1 VYDTAQTAM
10 PAAYKRLFRIPNSKR
25 VNLVVNEYP
34 LIQREAPVSVVTPV
48 IPLNFV
54 YPGLSLAQIFSI
66 VWAHRRLTTLIVLV
80 VLSVMALALAM
91 WPRTY
96 TATVTLMVN
105 YEVNDPL
112 NGKELPV
119 GQVGSYIAT
128 QVELMQTPEVL
139 LVVVDRLKLTQN
151 RDYTA
156 GYSGSS
162 GTLREWVAKEVS
174 RNLSIYQGQMGSQ
187 LIYLAYSARDPT
199 EAAQVANAV
208 AEVYKEQDF
217 SRSAGPP
224 GERIKRFAQQLAELK
239 GKVEQAQKDVTAFH
253 QRNALIDDG
262 SKTNTDMSLLAT
274 LEEHLLEAQ
283 NARRAA
289 EARASGD
296 QSVNDQVL
304 SSTLVQSL
312 KTQLAVQEAR
322 LAQLNTFYTPQHPD
336 VVDSRSQVQDARRSL
351 AAAVHSYTANASATL
366 TVAQRL
372 EQSLQRA
379 VAEQRVKVLAK
390 GQLHDEGAKYLLE
403 LSSSQAVYKRALE
416 GYDQIMFASG
426 GHYTNVSFISR
437 ATPPVKPSKPRILTG
452 AILGCM
458 AAFAQGLGLPL
469 GYELFNR
476 RVRCRDD
483 LERHHGIPVL
493 VEFGRLH
500 MRNTV

>member
-1 VYDTAQTAM
+1 M
-10 PAAYKRLFRIPNSKR
+10 
-25 VNLVVNEYP
+25 NEFP
-34 LIQREAPVSVVTPV
+34 LMTREAPVSVVTPV

-54 YPGLSLAQIFSI
+54 YPGLSLSQIFSI

-80 VLSVMALALAM
+80 VLSLTALALAL

-96 TATVTLMVN
+96 TAVVTLMVN

-119 GQVGSYIAT
+119 GQVSSYIAT

-139 LVVVDRLKLTQN
+139 LAVVDRLKLTQN
-151 RDYTA
+151 RDYTG

-208 AEVYKEQDF
+208 AEVYKEQDY
-217 SRSAGPP
+217 SRSTDQP
-224 GERIKRFAQQLAELK
+224 GERTKRYALQLGELK

-253 QRNALIDDG
+253 QRNALISEG
-262 SKTNTDMSLLAT
+262 NKTNVDVVLLET
-274 LEEHLLEAQ
+274 LEERLLEAQ
-283 NARRAA
+283 SARRAA

-304 SSTLVQSL
+304 SSTLVQTL
-312 KTQLAVQEAR
+312 KSQLAALEAR
-322 LAQLNTFYTPQHPD
+322 LAQVNAIYTPHHPD
-336 VVDSRSQVQDARRSL
+336 VVEVQSQVQDARRSL
-351 AAAVHSYTANASATL
+351 ASAVRSYSANASATL
-366 TVAQRL
+366 SAAQRL

-379 VAEQRVKVLAK
+379 VAEQRAKVLAG

-403 LSSSQAVYKRALE
+403 LESSQAVYKRALE
-416 GYDQIMFASG
+416 GYDQVMFASG
-426 GHYTNVSFISR
+426 GHYTNVGIISR
-437 ATPPVKPSKPRILTG
+437 ATPPVKPSKPKILTG
-452 AILGCM
+452 AILGFM
-458 AAFAQGLGLPL
+458 AAFVLGLGLPL

-483 LERHHGIPVL
+483 VERHHGIPVL
-493 VEFGRLH
+493 VEFGRLR
-500 MRNTV
+500 MRNTG

>member
-1 VYDTAQTAM
+1 MTDF
-10 PAAYKRLFRIPNSKR
+10 P
-25 VNLVVNEYP
+25 LVS
-34 LIQREAPVSVVTPV
+34 REAPMSVVTPV

-54 YPGLSLAQIFSI
+54 YPGLSLSQIFSI
-66 VWAHRRLTTLIVLV
+66 VRAHRRLTTLIVLV
-80 VLSVMALALAM
+80 VLSLTALTLAL

-96 TATVTLMVN
+96 TAMVTLMVN

-139 LVVVDRLKLTQN
+139 LAVVDRLKLTQN
-151 RDYTA
+151 RDYAA
-156 GYSGSS
+156 GYSGDS
-162 GTLREWVAKEVS
+162 GTLREWAAKELNK
-174 RNLSIYQGQMGSQ
+174 NLTIYQGQMGSQ

-199 EAAQVANAV
+199 EAAQVVNAV
-208 AEVYKEQDF
+208 AEAYKEQDY
-217 SRSAGPP
+217 SRSTGPP
-224 GERIKRFAQQLAELK
+224 GERAKRYAQQLGELK
-239 GKVEQAQKDVTAFH
+239 GKVDQAQKDVTAFH
-253 QRNALIDDG
+253 QRNALIEEGNKNNVDVG
-262 SKTNTDMSLLAT
+262 LLES
-274 LEEHLLEAQ
+274 LEERLLEAQ

-304 SSTLVQSL
+304 SSTLVQTL

-322 LAQLNTFYTPQHPD
+322 LAQFNTLYTPQHPD
-336 VVDSRSQVQDARRSL
+336 VVDLRSQVQEARRAVAS
-351 AAAVHSYTANASATL
+351 AVHSYTANASATL
-366 TVAQRL
+366 SVAQRL

-379 VAEQRVKVLAK
+379 VAEQRAKVLAK

-403 LSSSQAVYKRALE
+403 LQSSQAVYKRALE
-416 GYDQIMFASG
+416 GYDQVMFASA

-437 ATPPVKPSKPRILTG
+437 ATPPVRPSKPKILTG
-452 AILGCM
+452 LILGCM
-458 AAFAQGLGLPL
+458 AALILGLGLPL
-469 GYELFNR
+469 GYELLNR

-493 VEFGRLH
+493 VEFNRLR
-500 MRNTV
+500 MRNSG